1 MESATT
7 LPYMAADKAMITR
20 LWGATLAMVLG
31 MALALGVA
39 REVVLAVALGAAPVV
54 ASVAASTRLP
64 AVASVAEPVVASAV
78 QPVVAVDIATWT
90 RLRAVAPVVQ
100 QDVAVEPEVGVG
112 WATSKRPWSLV
123 SDMAPGLASGMEPD
137 VAAAY

>member
-7 LPYMAADKAMITR
+7 LPYMAADNAMITR

-39 REVVLAVALGAAPVV
+39 QEVVLSVALGA

-64 AVASVAEPVVASAV
+64 AVA
-78 QPVVAVDIATWT
+78 IATWT
-90 RLRAVAPVVQ
+90 RLRAMAPVVQ

>member
-39 REVVLAVALGAAPVV
+39 REVVLAVALGADRQSVV
-54 ASVAASTRLP
+54 
-64 AVASVAEPVVASAV
+64 
-78 QPVVAVDIATWT
+78 
-90 RLRAVAPVVQ
+90 
-100 QDVAVEPEVGVG
+100 
-112 WATSKRPWSLV
+112 
-123 SDMAPGLASGMEPD
+123 
-137 VAAAY
+137 

>member
-1 MESATT
+1 MAMLLGMATV
-7 LPYMAADKAMITR
+7 D
-20 LWGATLAMVLG
+20 